1 MQKLEPESVADA
13 AAPRRM
19 TDTGPKAYR
28 FLRRLPSELSGFAV
42 VSVAVAA
49 FFALLAFYPLC
60 RVVLRL
66 FINDAGEFDLT
77 AFGAIFTQDGVGLL
91 LINTII
97 VVAASAVLALIIG
110 SIMAWINERTDARMG
125 LLTDVLP
132 LLPFLVPPI
141 AGAIG
146 WVLLLS
152 DRSGL
157 LNAVLRWAL
166 MQVGIELATGPLNIY
181 SWPGLIFVYTIY
193 AVPYVYLLVSA
204 GLKNVDSALEE
215 QSRICGSGLLR
226 TMRLVTIPAVRPSLG
241 AALMLLVW
249 FGFALFSIPAILGR
263 GAHIEVLSVR
273 LVNLMS
279 FTYPP
284 QTARAIGL
292 GMIVIFVVGLA
303 WLLQG
308 RILKSGRFATVGGKG
323 HKINRIELGAWKAP
337 ARALVILY
345 IFIAAALPVIALLL
359 VALNGFWTPQI
370 RWTHLNLSSFRE
382 ILFDDGQTAAALKNS
397 LSLGIVGA
405 TLGITAAAVIALYM
419 QRVGGPFAR
428 VLDAMIKLPASIS
441 TIVLA
446 IGFVLAFSGPPFN
459 LNGTYTILL
468 LAYLA
473 LYMPQAS
480 IAADAAA
487 AQVGR
492 ELTEASR
499 ISGASGGRTLWRV
512 NLPLMV
518 TGLAAGWALLFVR
531 MISDLTA
538 SSILAGTN
546 NTVVGFRILE
556 VYLGGSFA
564 NLAALSTV
572 LTLVSLIVII
582 PVLIFSKRKVGP
594 AASI

>member
-1 MQKLEPESVADA
+1 MGVANSA
-13 AAPRRM
+13 VEGRASQANI
-19 TDTGPKAYR
+19 K
-28 FLRRLPSELSGFAV
+28 LRRVAARLRGELSLFTV
-42 VSVAVAA
+42 VSAAVAV
-49 FFALLAFYPLC
+49 FFALLAFYPLL
-60 RVVLRL
+60 RVMLRL
-66 FINDAGEFDLT
+66 FINDAGELDLS
-77 AFGAIFTQDGVGLL
+77 AFNSIFTQEGVGQLL
-91 LINTII
+91 FNTVV
-97 VVAASAVLALIIG
+97 VVAASAAVSLIVG
-110 SIMAWINERTDARMG
+110 SVMAWINERTDARMG
-125 LLTDVLP
+125 IITDVLP
-132 LLPFLVPPI
+132 MVPFLVPPI

-157 LNAVLRWAL
+157 LNAVFRWLLA
-166 MQVGIELATGPLNIY
+166 QIGIEVTTGPLNIY
-181 SWPGLIFVYTIY
+181 SWSGLIFVYSIY
-193 AVPYVYLLVSA
+193 AIPYVYLIVSA

-226 TMRLVTIPAVRPSLG
+226 TMRLVTIPAVRPALG

-249 FGFALFSIPAILGR
+249 FGFALFSVPAIIGR
-263 GAHIEVLSVR
+263 GANIEVLAVR

-292 GMIVIFVVGLA
+292 GMIVIFAVGLA

-323 HKINRIELGAWKAP
+323 HKINRIELGFWKWP
-337 ARALVILY
+337 ARGVIILY
-345 IFIAAALPVIALLL
+345 IVVAAVLPVAGLLL

-370 RWTHLNLSSFRE
+370 RWAHLNLGSFRE
-382 ILFDDGQTAAALKNS
+382 ILFEDGQTAAALKNS
-397 LSLGIVGA
+397 LSLGVVGA
-405 TLGITAAAVIALYM
+405 TLGITAAAIMALYM
-419 QRVGGPFAR
+419 QRMGGSFAR
-428 VLDAMIKLPASIS
+428 ALDAMIKLPASIS

-459 LNGTYTILL
+459 LNGTYIILL

-480 IAADAAA
+480 VAADAAA

-512 NLPLMV
+512 NLPLMLA
-518 TGLAAGWALLFVR
+518 GLAAGWALLFVR
-531 MISDLTA
+531 MMSDLTA
-538 SSILAGTN
+538 SAILAGTS

-564 NLAALSTV
+564 SLAALSTV
-572 LTLVSLIVII
+572 LTLVSILVIA
-582 PVLIFSKRKVGP
+582 PVLIYSKRRMGT
-594 AASI
+594 AAPIQGT

>member
-1 MQKLEPESVADA
+1 MENSSTMTARQTYGGTGNSRRGYSAFAIFSA
-13 AAPRRM
+13 AV
-19 TDTGPKAYR
+19 
-28 FLRRLPSELSGFAV
+28 LV
-42 VSVAVAA
+42 
-49 FFALLAFYPLC
+49 FFALLSFYPLF

-66 FINDAGEFDLT
+66 FVNESGAFDTSGLQT
-77 AFGAIFTQDGVGLL
+77 MFVQDGVGMLLANTVIVVGSSAVFAL
-91 LINTII
+91 LIG
-97 VVAASAVLALIIG
+97 SVL
-110 SIMAWINERTDARMG
+110 AWINERTDARMG
-125 LLTDVLP
+125 LMTDVLP
-132 LLPFLVPPI
+132 LVPFLVPPI

-157 LNAVLRWAL
+157 LNAVFRWL
-166 MQVGIELATGPLNIY
+166 LGQIGIQIEVGPLNIY
-181 SWPGLIFVYTIY
+181 SWYGLICVYTIY

-241 AALMLLVW
+241 AAMMLLVW
-249 FGFALFSIPAILGR
+249 FGFALFSVPAIIGR
-263 GAHIEVLSVR
+263 GANIEVLAVR

-284 QTARAIGL
+284 KIAQAIGL
-292 GMIVIFVVGLA
+292 GTIVILVVGIA
-303 WLLQG
+303 WFLQG
-308 RILKSGRFATVGGKG
+308 QILKSGRFATVGGKG
-323 HKINRIELGAWKAP
+323 HKLHRIELGVWRTP
-337 ARALVILY
+337 ARAIVMFY
-345 IFIAAALPVIALLL
+345 IFIAAVLPVAGLLL

-370 RWTHLNLSSFRE
+370 RWANLNFGSFRE
-382 ILFDDGQTAAALKNS
+382 ILFEDGQTARALKNS

-405 TLGITAAAVIALYM
+405 TLGIMAAAVMALYL
-419 QRVGGPFAR
+419 QRMSGRIAR
-428 VLDAMIKLPASIS
+428 ILDGAIKLPASIS

-459 LNGTYTILL
+459 LNGTYAILL

-499 ISGASGGRTLWRV
+499 ISGASGSRTLWKV
-512 NLPLMV
+512 SLPLMMA
-518 TGLAAGWALLFVR
+518 GLAAAWALLFVR

-538 SSILAGTN
+538 SAILAGTN

-556 VYLGGSFA
+556 VYQGGSYA
-564 NLAALSTV
+564 SLAALSTV
-572 LTLVSLIVII
+572 LTLVSILVIV
-582 PVLIFSKRKVGP
+582 PVLVFSKRRAGTT
-594 AASI
+594 ATL

>member
-1 MQKLEPESVADA
+1 MHNSSRGSAPQTHEVVTRSRRQYSAFAIGSA
-13 AAPRRM
+13 AV
-19 TDTGPKAYR
+19 
-28 FLRRLPSELSGFAV
+28 LV
-42 VSVAVAA
+42 
-49 FFALLAFYPLC
+49 FFALLAFYPLF
-60 RVVLRL
+60 RVLLRL
-66 FINDAGEFDLT
+66 FVNESGAFDTSTLRT
-77 AFGAIFTQDGVGLL
+77 MFVQDGVGMLL
-91 LINTII
+91 ANTVI
-97 VVAASAVLALIIG
+97 VVGASAVFALLIG
-110 SIMAWINERTDARMG
+110 SVLAWINERTDARMG
-125 LLTDVLP
+125 LITDVLP
-132 LLPFLVPPI
+132 LVPFLVPPI

-157 LNAVLRWAL
+157 LNAVFRWLLA
-166 MQVGIELATGPLNIY
+166 QVGIQMEVGPLNIY
-181 SWPGLIFVYTIY
+181 SWYGLIFVYTIY

-241 AALMLLVW
+241 AAMMLLVW
-249 FGFALFSIPAILGR
+249 FGFALYSVPAIIGR
-263 GAHIEVLSVR
+263 GANIEVLAVR

-284 QTARAIGL
+284 KIAQAIGL
-292 GMIVIFVVGLA
+292 GMIVILVVGLA
-303 WLLQG
+303 WFLQG

-323 HKINRIELGAWKAP
+323 HKFHRIELGVWRTP
-337 ARALVILY
+337 ARAIVLFY
-345 IFIAAALPVIALLL
+345 IFVAAVLPVAGLLL

-370 RWTHLNLSSFRE
+370 RWTNLNFGSFRE
-382 ILFDDGQTAAALKNS
+382 ILFEDGQTALALKNS
-397 LSLGIVGA
+397 LTLGIVGA
-405 TLGITAAAVIALYM
+405 TLGIMAAAVMALYL
-419 QRVGGPFAR
+419 QRMGGKIAR
-428 VLDAMIKLPASIS
+428 ILDAAIKLPASIS

-459 LNGTYTILL
+459 LNGTYAILL

-499 ISGASGGRTLWRV
+499 ISGANGGRTLWKV
-512 NLPLMV
+512 NLPLMMA
-518 TGLAAGWALLFVR
+518 GLAAAWALLFVR

-538 SSILAGTN
+538 SAILAGTN

-556 VYLGGSFA
+556 VYQGGSYA
-564 NLAALSTV
+564 SLAAISTV
-572 LTLVSLIVII
+572 LTLVSTLVVV
-582 PVLIFSKRKVGP
+582 PVLVFSKRRAGTTTP
-594 AASI
+594 L

>member
-1 MQKLEPESVADA
+1 MENSNA
-13 AAPRRM
+13 ARQMHGGTSKSRH
-19 TDTGPKAYR
+19 GY
-28 FLRRLPSELSGFAV
+28 SGFAIF
-42 VSVAVAA
+42 SAAVLV
-49 FFALLAFYPLC
+49 FFALLAFYPLF

-66 FINDAGEFDLT
+66 FFNESGAFDTSALQT
-77 AFGAIFTQDGVGLL
+77 MFVQDGVGTLL
-91 LINTII
+91 ANTVI
-97 VVAASAVLALIIG
+97 VVGASAVFALLIG
-110 SIMAWINERTDARMG
+110 SVLAWINERTDARMG
-125 LLTDVLP
+125 LMTDVLP
-132 LLPFLVPPI
+132 LVPFLVPPI

-157 LNAVLRWAL
+157 LNAVFRWMLA
-166 MQVGIELATGPLNIY
+166 QIGIQIEVGPLNIY
-181 SWPGLIFVYTIY
+181 SWSGLIFVYTIY

-241 AALMLLVW
+241 AAMMLLVW
-249 FGFALFSIPAILGR
+249 FGFALYSVPAIIGR
-263 GAHIEVLSVR
+263 GANIEVLAVR

-284 QTARAIGL
+284 KIAQAIGL
-292 GMIVIFVVGLA
+292 GMIVILVVGIA
-303 WLLQG
+303 WFLQG

-323 HKINRIELGAWKAP
+323 HKLHRIELGVWRTP
-337 ARALVILY
+337 ARAIVLFY
-345 IFIAAALPVIALLL
+345 IFVAAVLPVAGLLL

-370 RWTHLNLSSFRE
+370 RWTNLNFGSFRE
-382 ILFDDGQTAAALKNS
+382 ILFEDGQTALALKNS

-405 TLGITAAAVIALYM
+405 TLGIMAAAVMSLYL
-419 QRVGGPFAR
+419 QRLSGRFAR
-428 VLDAMIKLPASIS
+428 ILDAAIKLPASIS

-459 LNGTYTILL
+459 LNGTYAILL

-499 ISGASGGRTLWRV
+499 ISGASGSRTLWKV
-512 NLPLMV
+512 NLPLMMA
-518 TGLAAGWALLFVR
+518 GLAAAWALLFVR

-538 SSILAGTN
+538 SAILAGTN

-556 VYLGGSFA
+556 VYQGGSYA
-564 NLAALSTV
+564 SLAAISTV
-572 LTLVSLIVII
+572 LTLVSILVIV
-582 PVLIFSKRKVGP
+582 PVLVFSKRRAGTS
-594 AASI
+594 ATL